1 MRLPAGTV
9 ASGLAGSVLV
19 HVAVVAALL
28 LSVSADDRR
37 ASPPVYAV
45 NLVAAPRPTGAPR
58 AAPEV
63 VAPPPPAAPAKPAAR
78 PAPVKQKPVATAP
91 AKPATKPTTS
101 RVTPLPGET
110 PGTGNDIANVDLKG
124 KEFPYPEY
132 LRNLVAQIYRRWNR
146 PPGAA
151 ALEAEVA
158 FVIRRDG
165 TVSDIRLIRTS
176 RSSSFD
182 QEAEAAIETAANAKA
197 FGALPAGYNADY
209 LQISF
214 LFTPRQ
220 LP

>member
-1 MRLPAGTV
+1 MGTV
-9 ASGLAGSVLV
+9 AV
-19 HVAVVAALL
+19 HAAAIAALL
-28 LSVSADDRR
+28 LSVGAVDRR

-45 NLVAAPRPTGAPR
+45 TLVAAPMPTGATR
-58 AAPEV
+58 ATPDV
-63 VAPPPPAAPAKPAAR
+63 VSAPPAPAVPQQLPTAR
-78 PAPVKQKPVATAP
+78 PTPVTKKPVAKAP
-91 AKPATKPTTS
+91 ARTTAAPRPASP
-101 RVTPLPGET
+101 VTPLLHQK

-146 PPGAA
+146 PTGAA

-165 TVSDIRLIRTS
+165 TVSEIRLIRTS
-176 RSSSFD
+176 RSYSFD
-182 QEAEAAIETAANAKA
+182 QEAEGAIETAALAKA
-197 FGALPAGYNADY
+197 FGPLPAGYHADY

-214 LFTPRQ
+214 LFAPRP

>member
-1 MRLPAGTV
+1 MV
-9 ASGLAGSVLV
+9 ASSLVGSVAV
-19 HVAVVAALL
+19 HGAAIAALL
-28 LSVSADDRR
+28 FSVSAEDRR
-37 ASPPVYAV
+37 ASPPTYAV
-45 NLVAAPRPTGAPR
+45 NLVAAPAPTGARR

-63 VAPPPPAAPAKPAAR
+63 VAPA
-78 PAPVKQKPVATAP
+78 PAPVVSKPLPKAKPTAAAKPPLAKAPARSTTAP
-91 AKPATKPTTS
+91 RATSP
-101 RVTPLPGET
+101 VTPLPGET
-110 PGTGNDIANVDLKG
+110 PGTGSDIANVDLKG

-146 PPGAA
+146 PSSAA

-176 RSSSFD
+176 RSFSFD
-182 QEAEAAIETAANAKA
+182 QEAEGAIEAAALAKA